1 MYLAEITVVK
11 PSNRQLYKACDE
23 LCFLSKNLYNVV
35 LYIQRQNYQE
45 GRSFTPE
52 WEISKLL
59 REQKNPDY
67 YALPS
72 QPANY
77 VVKQVD
83 TAYKTYFSLL
93 KLKKEGKY
101 NKKVKLPYYKDKVKG
116 RNVTTFHKTRLLK
129 RTYIKEGLV
138 HLSKTNIKFKSKIPF
153 EKIQEVKVVIKSG
166 YYEIQVIY
174 KVEETKQIVS
184 ANYAAIDLGIN
195 NLATIVTT
203 NSSPMIINGKPLK
216 SINHHWNKRRAK
228 LQSKLPKG
236 VRTSKQIKSITNKR
250 NRRVNN
256 YLHQTS
262 RTLVNEFRRLSI
274 SKVVIGSNKGW
285 KENISLGKKTNQNFV
300 QIPHQKYIEMISYK
314 AKLAGIEVIVKEESY
329 TSRCSFLDNEE
340 IKKHDS
346 YKGKRIKRGLFK
358 SSNGSLINADVNAA
372 YNIMKKHLGINL
384 QDLDSVQVC
393 STPKV
398 LKF

>member
-23 LCFLSKNLYNVV
+23 LCFLSKNLYNAV

-203 NSSPMIINGKPLK
+203 NFSPMIINGKPLK

-236 VRTSKQIKSITNKR
+236 VRTSKQIRQITNKR
-250 NRRVNN
+250 NRMVNN

-358 SSNGSLINADVNAA
+358 SSNDSLINADVNAA